1 MKTYIYMVRHGESP
15 KENEYERS
23 RGLTEKGKRDAQ
35 KVCECLLDEGID
47 VFASSP
53 YRRAVM
59 TMERAAARLNKDI
72 HVFENLKERMFLPDE
87 AIISKENLLPLLE
100 RSFSD
105 PDYTFPGGESNR
117 ACQDRASR
125 VLLSLIKTNQ
135 GRKIAIGTH
144 GAVMTLMMGK
154 FNRDYGLEFLLSS
167 SKPDLYKLEYDGT
180 KLSSV
185 TRLWHD

>member
-15 KENEYERS
+15 KENENERL

-35 KVCECLLDEGID
+35 KVCECLLDEGIE

-53 YRRAVM
+53 YQRAIQ
-59 TMERAAARLNKDI
+59 TMEGAAAQLSKDI
-72 HVFENLKERMFLPDE
+72 HVFEDLKERVFLPDE
-87 AIISKENLLPLLE
+87 AIISKEKLLTLLE

-105 PDYTFPGGESNR
+105 PDYALPGGESNR

-125 VLLSLIKTNQ
+125 VLLNLIKKNQ

-167 SKPDLYKLEYDGT
+167 SKPDLYKLEFEDLR
-180 KLSSV
+180 LSSV
-185 TRLWHD
+185 TRLWHV